1 MTIEMLREY
10 KVFGYAVFDL
20 VISLLGI
27 YLLAPLLSKFFLMFR
42 IEIPRRN
49 WLYLTLPLSILI
61 HMAVGNFTPMTKNFL
76 DLQGNYVLKI
86 IVIGLLTLGLRG
98 IKVLK

>member
-1 MTIEMLREY
+1 MTIETLRQY
-10 KVFGYAVFDL
+10 KFFGYAVFDL
-20 VISLLGI
+20 AVSLVGI
-27 YLLAPLLSKFFLMFR
+27 YFLAPLLSKLFLIIK
-42 IEIPRRN
+42 IEIPKQN
-49 WLYLTLPLSILI
+49 WLYFTLPLSILV

-86 IVIGLLTLGLRG
+86 IVIGLLIMGLRG